1 LALLSGIFFAAH
13 IVTIERF
20 SREKDPIL
28 ITILQ
33 FLFAGIFASVAVFVQ
48 EPKAIELA
56 QWGMDLWMAVGYLA
70 ILATAVALLLQNIG
84 QKYTDAN
91 SAAIILGTES
101 LFCVLFGVIFYGE
114 KITTMLAI
122 GFVLIFAA
130 IIVSETKLKF
140 LRR

>member
-1 LALLSGIFFAAH
+1 
-13 IVTIERF
+13 
-20 SREKDPIL
+20 
-28 ITILQ
+28 
-33 FLFAGIFASVAVFVQ
+33 
-48 EPKAIELA
+48 
-56 QWGMDLWMAVGYLA
+56 MAVGYLA